1 MAKKAKNPGP
11 LCFPRRAFLKL
22 RDPAKRGVEGRYS
35 RANPQTV
42 LDEVRNFCSRGKC
55 HPVSGARAAQMFR
68 LPAYDPVPIAF
79 IGFGVLFVTTLA
91 FAF

>member
-55 HPVSGARAAQMFR
+55 HPVSGPERPKCSDFLPTIQYR
-68 LPAYDPVPIAF
+68 LPSLGSASC
-79 IGFGVLFVTTLA
+79 L
-91 FAF
+91 